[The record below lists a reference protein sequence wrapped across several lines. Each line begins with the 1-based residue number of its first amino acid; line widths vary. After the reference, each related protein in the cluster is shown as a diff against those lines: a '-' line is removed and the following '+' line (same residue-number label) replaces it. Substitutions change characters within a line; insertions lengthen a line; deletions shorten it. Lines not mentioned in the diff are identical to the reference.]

1 MVKIYSMNGNE
12 SRPIGRMDDDG
23 RVYNALEGGLCVGEV
38 DQYGMV
44 HIPPLEGEVVGLVGC
59 DGKVY
64 EDGELSP
71 YVGRT
76 DAKGMVHDSVDDNH
90 IVARV
95 EGEPKQH
102 AGAAFL
108 LLKDELMNPLPF

>member
-1 MVKIYSMNGNE
+1 MA
-12 SRPIGRMDDDG
+12 SRVSIRM
-23 RVYNALEGGLCVGEV
+23 ALMRGDLDIANRCLGYEYC
-38 DQYGMV
+38 
-44 HIPPLEGEVVGLVGC
+44 LEGEVVGLVGC